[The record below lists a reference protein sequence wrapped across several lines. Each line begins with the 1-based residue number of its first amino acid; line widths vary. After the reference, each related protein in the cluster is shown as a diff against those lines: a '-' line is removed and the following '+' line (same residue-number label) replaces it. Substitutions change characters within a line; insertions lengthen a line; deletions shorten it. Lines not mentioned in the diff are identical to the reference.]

1 MNDSQVQALLVL
13 YLCGRNRNRI
23 TQDEEKSCVILFFC
37 YRKAKGTAN
46 SSFYSGR
53 KGCDR
58 MGHKDDAHMDEGPD
72 GKGEN
77 NDQKFMKG

>member
-1 MNDSQVQALLVL
+1 M
-13 YLCGRNRNRI
+13 
-23 TQDEEKSCVILFFC
+23 ILFFC
-37 YRKAKGTAN
+37 YRKTKGTAN

-58 MGHKDDAHMDEGPD
+58 MGHKDDAHMDEDPD

-77 NDQKFMKG
+77 NDQKFMKGRGKERWKKSDISEET

>member
-1 MNDSQVQALLVL
+1 M
-13 YLCGRNRNRI
+13 CG
-23 TQDEEKSCVILFFC
+23 SVFFC

-58 MGHKDDAHMDEGPD
+58 MGHKDDAHMDEDPD

>member
-1 MNDSQVQALLVL
+1 M
-13 YLCGRNRNRI
+13 CG
-23 TQDEEKSCVILFFC
+23 SVFY
-37 YRKAKGTAN
+37 YRKTKGTAN

-72 GKGEN
+72 RKGEN
-77 NDQKFMKG
+77 NDQKFMKR